1 MFDEIVKG
9 KNNNKLTQ
17 YIIDKML
24 STSESLEDI
33 DVKTLWQW
41 LKMNDLINEYNQFKI
56 IGAYRDKE
64 FEKFLAEDFILL
76 GYTTRIILLAHNFS
90 NILMKNRKT
99 SITTWN
105 DLWTEINCSK
115 RQTQQK
121 IKKFIIKHDIIR
133 EMVVFDAKKEIKVK
147 KFILNPFVFRSSAY
161 TSQLAIATFKDK
173 IEEGRNMNT
182 YLVRFLKAIGVI

>member
-24 STSESLEDI
+24 STSEPLEDI

-90 NILMKNRKT
+90 NILMKNRKV
-99 SITTWN
+99 
-105 DLWTEINCSK
+105 
-115 RQTQQK
+115 
-121 IKKFIIKHDIIR
+121 
-133 EMVVFDAKKEIKVK
+133 M
-147 KFILNPFVFRSSAY
+147 
-161 TSQLAIATFKDK
+161 
-173 IEEGRNMNT
+173 
-182 YLVRFLKAIGVI
+182 